1 MPERWICPLCSVHS
15 LNTCRAF
22 SYAIY
27 IACGISGAIQH
38 VAGMKD
44 SGYIVAIN
52 KNPSAAIFELADYGI
67 VGDLYDVIPAIL
79 DALG

>member
-1 MPERWICPLCSVHS
+1 
-15 LNTCRAF
+15 
-22 SYAIY
+22 
-27 IACGISGAIQH
+27 
-38 VAGMKD
+38 MKD